1 MILVSP
7 KVLEE
12 TNVSDTCQCYPTHT
26 RQTPCKLR
34 RTCAGP
40 DTYSPI
46 MFHEA
51 AARSNS
57 SYGNENARTMLGHS
71 LVGGDQLEAKT
82 KYEML
87 ALA

>member
-1 MILVSP
+1 
-7 KVLEE
+7 
-12 TNVSDTCQCYPTHT
+12 
-26 RQTPCKLR
+26 
-34 RTCAGP
+34 
-40 DTYSPI
+40 